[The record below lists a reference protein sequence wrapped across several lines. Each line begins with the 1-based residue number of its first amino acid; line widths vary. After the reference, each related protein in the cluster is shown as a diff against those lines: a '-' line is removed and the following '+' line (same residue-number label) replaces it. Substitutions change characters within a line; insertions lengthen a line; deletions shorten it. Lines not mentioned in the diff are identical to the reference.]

1 MSVFFPMPIL
11 PPDLPSHRVVKL
23 PALSPTME
31 AGMIVS
37 WEKEVGD
44 ELSEGDTLAQV
55 MGGGSEGV
63 ECEGG
68 ERGREKQTKQ

>member
-1 MSVFFPMPIL
+1 M
-11 PPDLPSHRVVKL
+11 KL

-44 ELSEGDTLAQV
+44 ELSEGDILAQV
-55 MGGGSEGV
+55 KEMEGEV
-63 ECEGG
+63 EEERE
-68 ERGREKQTKQ
+68 ERGGRRGRCLQQFGGFATLCLL

>member
-1 MSVFFPMPIL
+1 MNFFSVGL
-11 PPDLPSHRVVKL
+11 LHCGGCVDLPAHRVVKL

-44 ELSEGDTLAQV
+44 ELSEGDILAQV
-55 MGGGSEGV
+55 SV
-63 ECEGG
+63 
-68 ERGREKQTKQ
+68 

>member
-1 MSVFFPMPIL
+1 MSLFSL
-11 PPDLPSHRVVKL
+11 LSDLPSHRVVKL

-44 ELSEGDTLAQV
+44 ELAEGDTLAQV
-55 MGGGSEGV
+55 REG
-63 ECEGG
+63 GG
-68 ERGREKQTKQ
+68 ERGGRM

>member
-1 MSVFFPMPIL
+1 M
-11 PPDLPSHRVVKL
+11 KL

-44 ELSEGDTLAQV
+44 ELSEGDILAQV
-55 MGGGSEGV
+55 KEMEGEV
-63 ECEGG
+63 EEGE
-68 ERGREKQTKQ
+68 ERGGRRGRCVRQF

>member
-1 MSVFFPMPIL
+1 MSNL
-11 PPDLPSHRVVKL
+11 SADLPSHRVVKL

-55 MGGGSEGV
+55 MCEGV
-63 ECEGG
+63 
-68 ERGREKQTKQ
+68 RE

>member
-1 MSVFFPMPIL
+1 MN
-11 PPDLPSHRVVKL
+11 L

-44 ELSEGDTLAQV
+44 ELSEGDILAQV
-55 MGGGSEGV
+55 RGDRKEG
-63 ECEGG
+63 
-68 ERGREKQTKQ
+68 RGV